1 VRGVEQG
8 YSRQEAEK
16 HFRAKPEDI
25 ELWRDEEGNWWWLK
39 ITTGEIIKAKREEWK
54 ATSRR
59 KP

>member
-1 VRGVEQG
+1 MEQR

-25 ELWRDEEGNWWWLK
+25 QLWRDEEGNWWWLK
-39 ITTGEIIKAKREEWK
+39 ITTGEIVRAKKEERK
-54 ATSRR
+54 GMPGR